1 MRHKKDNKRLGRPT
15 AHREAM
21 LTNLLQSLV
30 KHGRITTT
38 LVRAKELQRLADRIV
53 TIAKRRS
60 QAAYVQLTKYI
71 KSERELL
78 ITKLMEEIAP
88 KFADRKGGYTR
99 VVKLG
104 FRRGDAAP
112 TAIIEYLSE
121 VIVGKP
127 VETETET
134 PTDEKKEPK
143 AKKPAAKKAP
153 AKKEA
158 APKKEA
164 KAKKEEKEPAK
175 KKSAKKKEE

>member
-15 AHREAM
+15 EHREAM
-21 LTNLLQSLV
+21 LTNLLQSLI

-38 LVRAKELQRLADRIV
+38 LVRAKELQRLADRVV
-53 TIAKRRS
+53 TIAKKRS
-60 QAAYVQLTKYI
+60 HAAYVQLTKYI

-78 ITKLMEEIAP
+78 IPKLMEEIAP

-127 VETETET
+127 VVEET
-134 PTDEKKEPK
+134 PAEEKPAKE
-143 AKKPAAKKAP
+143 KKPAAKKAP

>member
-53 TIAKRRS
+53 TIAKRRTA
-60 QAAYVQLTKYI
+60 AAYAQLTKYI

-78 ITKLMEEIAP
+78 IPKLMEEIAP
-88 KFADRKGGYTR
+88 KFAERKGGYTR

-121 VIVGKP
+121 VIAGKP
-127 VETETET
+127 VAEEVPAE
-134 PTDEKKEPK
+134 EKKETK

-153 AKKEA
+153 AKKEEV
-158 APKKEA
+158 PKKEA

>member
-21 LTNLLQSLV
+21 LTNLLQSLI

-53 TIAKRRS
+53 TIAKRRT

-71 KSERELL
+71 KSERETL
-78 ITKLMEEIAP
+78 IPKLMEEIAP
-88 KFADRKGGYTR
+88 KFAERKGGYTR

-121 VIVGKP
+121 VIMGKP
-127 VETETET
+127 AVEET
-134 PTDEKKEPK
+134 PAEEKPAKE
-143 AKKPAAKKAP
+143 KKPAVKKAP

-158 APKKEA
+158 APKKEP